1 MSEINNDVF
10 AVLGHIMSQPNKN
23 FENQEYLDATI
34 TYYFNEIALL
44 TKEIGILE
52 LQKDT
57 IEKNLRQMQTIS
69 TTNKRLE
76 QEYKKLDYVELT
88 LDELYHL
95 LDLNRTKYR
104 QYMLHKSLITDVL

>member
-1 MSEINNDVF
+1 MVS
-10 AVLGHIMSQPNKN
+10 
-23 FENQEYLDATI
+23 
-34 TYYFNEIALL
+34 TY
-44 TKEIGILE
+44 
-52 LQKDT
+52 
-57 IEKNLRQMQTIS
+57 